1 MISVKAEV
9 SNIFAGK
16 PQLTLYKGE
25 GTPVNPADL
34 VRSILPYLNDFDAW
48 DVISGT
54 KECELRSKGEVEVT
68 VDFSGYSDLRTVP
81 TCPDEWLNEL
91 ESKCRLVHI
100 EFTRRSSP
108 KSKTVVRS
116 LSNY

>member
-1 MISVKAEV
+1 MINIKAEV
-9 SNIFAGK
+9 SNVFAGK
-16 PQLTLYKGE
+16 PQLTLYKE
-25 GTPVNPADL
+25 GTLINPGDL
-34 VRSILPYLNDFDAW
+34 VRSILPYLNSFDAW

-68 VDFSGYSDLRTVP
+68 VDFSGYSDLRIVP
-81 TCPDEWLNEL
+81 ICPDEWLNEL

-100 EFTRRSSP
+100 EFTRFSSP
-108 KSKTVVRS
+108 KSKMVVRS

>member
-16 PQLTLYKGE
+16 PQLKLYKE
-25 GTPVNPADL
+25 GTLINPGDL
-34 VRSILPYLNDFDAW
+34 VRSILPYLNSFDAW

-54 KECELRSKGEVEVT
+54 KECILRSKGEVTVT
-68 VDFSGYSDLRTVP
+68 VDFSGYTDLRDTP
-81 TCPDEWLNEL
+81 ICPDEWLKEL

-100 EFTRRSSP
+100 EFTRFSSP
-108 KSKTVVRS
+108 KSKMVVRS